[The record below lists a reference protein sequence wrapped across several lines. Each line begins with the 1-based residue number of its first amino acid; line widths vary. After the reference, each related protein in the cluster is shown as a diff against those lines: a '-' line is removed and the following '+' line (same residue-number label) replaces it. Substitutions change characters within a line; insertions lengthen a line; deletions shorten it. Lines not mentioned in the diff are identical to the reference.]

1 MFRITT
7 DTMEEAQEI
16 KKAHK
21 HACVIGNHYCE
32 IEDHNCYKCSQDN
45 ICLQCNGQRIEME
58 DE

>member
-21 HACVIGNHYCE
+21 HACVMNRYYCE

-45 ICLQCNGQRIEME
+45 ICLQCYGQRIEME